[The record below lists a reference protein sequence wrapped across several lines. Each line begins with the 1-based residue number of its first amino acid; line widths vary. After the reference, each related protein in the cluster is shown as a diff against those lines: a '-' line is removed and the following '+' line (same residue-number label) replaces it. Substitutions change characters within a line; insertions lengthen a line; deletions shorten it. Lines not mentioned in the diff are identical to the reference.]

1 MILKSLANIRNP
13 VAVAVHRLSKQ
24 MTFRQNSL
32 RRVYL
37 IAVGF
42 RLFQETLKPEKQ
54 RTTVKADDEKAES
67 NRIRCPLCKWQPNA
81 RSRWYCVSCDY
92 PEYFYD
98 GCGTTWNT
106 FTTHGR
112 CPGCGHQW
120 RWTSCLVCAG
130 WSRHEEWYGSAK
142 G

>member
-1 MILKSLANIRNP
+1 MILKSLFNIRNA

-32 RRVYL
+32 RGVCL
-37 IAVGF
+37 IAVGLW
-42 RLFQETLKPEKQ
+42 LFQETLKPEKP
-54 RTTVKADDEKAES
+54 RTTAKAEDQKEEEF

-98 GCGTTWNT
+98 GCGATWNT
-106 FTTHGR
+106 FTTRGR

-130 WSRHEEWYGSAK
+130 WSRHENWYDTAK
-142 G
+142 